1 MNPLEL
7 QPTVIV
13 IGGGPAGTTA
23 ALRAAELGAR
33 VTLVE
38 RGRLGGTCT
47 NDGCAPTRVLAR
59 AARLVRDAEL
69 FRTFGLPAPET
80 TIDLQQLLAQT
91 QHTIYALQEKKQLIA
106 HLERAGVRV
115 LAEVGE
121 TAFVDSHTL
130 ALGDGRRLSADRFI
144 VCAGGRGRPLPVPGG
159 ALALS
164 HRDVWTLKHLP
175 RSLVVIGAAA
185 TGCQLAS
192 IFSAFGVP
200 VTILEVAPRLLP
212 GEDEAVSAALAE
224 SFRRRGIAVQC
235 GLRRIE
241 RLLPTESGVRVQ
253 YDGSAGAQS
262 IDADAVIA
270 AVGWVGNVD
279 GLGLDR
285 AGVEQA
291 RGYVV
296 VDANLQTSQPHIFA
310 AGDLTGRV
318 MLVQTAQA
326 DARLA
331 AEGAVLGPT
340 AAPAPRLVPHG
351 GFTDPEYGSVGLTEA
366 QARSTAAADVLVTT
380 VPYTD
385 LDRAIIDGRT
395 EGFCKLIVSRETGRV
410 LGAHVV
416 GEQAVEI
423 VHVAAAAM
431 AGDLRVGQVA
441 DLALAYPT
449 YTAVIGQAARRAA
462 EELAGRTRSSDWRE
476 LSGVDGRIVAAAA

>member
-1 MNPLEL
+1 MAAQVP
-7 QPTVIV
+7 QTSVIV

-23 ALRAAELGAR
+23 ALRAAALGAR
-33 VTLVE
+33 VILVE

-59 AARLVRDAEL
+59 AARLARDAEL
-69 FRTFGLPAPET
+69 FRAYGLPAPE
-80 TIDLQQLLAQT
+80 INVDLPQLLSHT

-115 LAEVGE
+115 LAEVGAA
-121 TAFVDSHTL
+121 AFVDPHTL
-130 ALGDGRRLSADRFI
+130 ELGDGRRVTADRFI
-144 VCAGGRGRPLPVPGG
+144 LCAGGQGRPLPVPGG
-159 ALALS
+159 ELALS
-164 HRDVWTLKHLP
+164 HRDVWMLKRMP
-175 RSLVVIGAAA
+175 RSLIIIGAAA

-192 IFSAFGVP
+192 IFNAFGVP
-200 VTILEVAPRLLP
+200 VTILELAPRILP

-224 SFRRRGIAVQC
+224 SFGRRGIDVRC
-235 GLRRIE
+235 GLRGIS
-241 RLLPTESGVRVQ
+241 RLLPAASGVRVQ
-253 YDGSAGAQS
+253 VEGPAGTQS
-262 IDADAVIA
+262 LDADAVIA

-285 AGVEQA
+285 AGVEVA

-296 VDANLQTSQPHIFA
+296 VDENLRTSQTHIFA
-310 AGDLTGRV
+310 AGDLTGRI

-331 AEGAVLGPT
+331 AEAAVLGAT

-366 QARSTAAADVLVTT
+366 QARSTFGADMWVTA
-380 VPYTD
+380 VPYAQV
-385 LDRAIIDGRT
+385 DRAIIDSRT
-395 EGFCKLIVSRETGRV
+395 EGFCKLVVSRQTGRV
-410 LGAHVV
+410 LGAHVI

-431 AGDLRVGQVA
+431 AGGLTVGQLA

-462 EELAGRTRSSDWRE
+462 EELTGRAGSTDWRE
-476 LSGVDGRIVAAAA
+476 LSGGEGRELAR